1 MQRPRHAIVRRR
13 RHVNRPVP
21 TSRPNRLF
29 HDEPLTPMTRS
40 RNRHRHVPSP
50 VLALLTF
57 IVALGYSLAATASL
71 DDLFGGS
78 ATDEPELLAPEV
90 AYVPVVTRAEV
101 NVIEVLWSIAP
112 DYYLYR
118 DKTRATL
125 LPPNSSASS
134 PASPLPSTTASTKA
148 ILGEPILDEGTLQH
162 DEFFGNVAV
171 WRNEARMVLPLAT
184 PAEPGS
190 EATLEIAWQ
199 GCADIGVCFPP
210 KTTTLKVTFAAAA
223 DAADDSNDLN
233 AAVLANTSGESGT
246 PVAADAEPLQSE
258 QGRLASMLGSRSLW
272 LNAATFFGLGLLL
285 AFTPCVLP
293 MIPILSSLIVGRG
306 DSMTSSRAFVL
317 SLVYVLVMATTYAVL
332 GVIVGLSGYNVQ
344 PFLQDP
350 AVLSVIA
357 GLFVLLSLS
366 MFGLY
371 ELQVPRALQ
380 SRLSTWSNDQRGG
393 EIGGVAVMAFIS
405 TLIVGPCVTAPLA
418 GALIYIADTGDAAI
432 GGVALFSLG
441 LGMGAPLLLIGTSAG
456 TWLPRAGAW
465 MNRTRQ
471 FFGVLLLAMA
481 IYMLSRFLPSSIT
494 MALAGA
500 LAISTG
506 VLYGATDTLT
516 RESTGTQR
524 FAKGVGLVVSVY
536 GLALLVG
543 ALSGGGSYLRPL
555 ESLASAGG
563 GNARLGASALSSQD
577 AGQNAGQNAGQDIGR
592 SGSEGGGELAF
603 RLVKGP
609 AGLQAAVAE
618 ASAQGRPLMLD
629 FYADWCVSCKEMEAF
644 TFTDE
649 SVHAALGNALVVQA
663 DVTANDAEDQA
674 LLKQFGLFGPPG
686 IIFYDTAGNEIPG
699 ARVVGFVPAERFAAH
714 VERAIGA
721 TAS

>member
-577 AGQNAGQNAGQDIGR
+577 AGQNAGQDIGR

>member
-1 MQRPRHAIVRRR
+1 
-13 RHVNRPVP
+13 
-21 TSRPNRLF
+21 
-29 HDEPLTPMTRS
+29 
-40 RNRHRHVPSP
+40 
-50 VLALLTF
+50 
-57 IVALGYSLAATASL
+57 
-71 DDLFGGS
+71 
-78 ATDEPELLAPEV
+78 
-90 AYVPVVTRAEV
+90 
-101 NVIEVLWSIAP
+101 
-112 DYYLYR
+112 
-118 DKTRATL
+118 
-125 LPPNSSASS
+125 
-134 PASPLPSTTASTKA
+134 
-148 ILGEPILDEGTLQH
+148 
-162 DEFFGNVAV
+162 
-171 WRNEARMVLPLAT
+171 MVLPLAT

-563 GNARLGASALSSQD
+563 GNVRLGASALSSQ
-577 AGQNAGQNAGQDIGR
+577 NAGQDVGR
-592 SGSEGGGELAF
+592 RGSEGGGELAF

>member
-577 AGQNAGQNAGQDIGR
+577 VGR
-592 SGSEGGGELAF
+592 RGSEGGGELAF

>member
-577 AGQNAGQNAGQDIGR
+577 AGQNAGQDVGR
-592 SGSEGGGELAF
+592 RGSEGGGELAF

>member
-577 AGQNAGQNAGQDIGR
+577 AAQNAGQDVGR
-592 SGSEGGGELAF
+592 RGSEGGGELAF

>member
-148 ILGEPILDEGTLQH
+148 ILGEPILDEGTLQY

-563 GNARLGASALSSQD
+563 GNVRLGASALSSQ
-577 AGQNAGQNAGQDIGR
+577 NAGQDVGR
-592 SGSEGGGELAF
+592 RGSEGGGELAF